1 MVKDQEYYEV
11 LGVAPTATAAEIKK
25 AYYVKARIVHPDK
38 NPGDP
43 QAAHNFQ
50 VLGEA
55 YQVLSDPQQR
65 DAYDR
70 LGKQGV
76 SQDAMVDPAAVFG
89 MVFGSDAFQD
99 YVGQLA
105 MASMAGMDTGAE
117 GQPIDLTKM
126 QGKFKE
132 IQVKREA
139 TLKAR
144 LLEHIEP
151 YVQGEKQKFVN
162 WATEERNRLKE
173 AAFGQAMLQT
183 IGYIYQRQAAKE
195 LGKKMLF
202 LGVPFV
208 TEWMRDKGHFIKSQ
222 ITAATGAIQLMQMQE
237 DIKHQLQSGQ
247 MGENNVENF
256 LESKQQMML
265 GSLWKL
271 NVADIELTISHVCQ
285 AVLHDPN
292 VPKGELR
299 LRAKALKKLGSIFQE
314 PFAPKNNA
322 AQTTG
327 NNHGVNTSSTS
338 NPKTPKFSPM
348 FHTETSSPHQGGG
361 PVPTPPQGASSR
373 YNHSTGPSSGGFGT
387 RP

>member
-1 MVKDQEYYEV
+1 
-11 LGVAPTATAAEIKK
+11 
-25 AYYVKARIVHPDK
+25 
-38 NPGDP
+38 
-43 QAAHNFQ
+43 
-50 VLGEA
+50 
-55 YQVLSDPQQR
+55 
-65 DAYDR
+65 
-70 LGKQGV
+70 
-76 SQDAMVDPAAVFG
+76 
-89 MVFGSDAFQD
+89 
-99 YVGQLA
+99 
-105 MASMAGMDTGAE
+105 
-117 GQPIDLTKM
+117 
-126 QGKFKE
+126 
-132 IQVKREA
+132 
-139 TLKAR
+139 
-144 LLEHIEP
+144 
-151 YVQGEKQKFVN
+151 
-162 WATEERNRLKE
+162 
-173 AAFGQAMLQT
+173 MLQT

-237 DIKHQLQSGQ
+237 EIKHQMQSGQ
-247 MGENNVENF
+247 MGEANVGNF

-265 GSLWKL
+265 DSLWKL

-292 VPKGELR
+292 VPKGVLR

-314 PFAPKNNA
+314 PFAPKNSA

-327 NNHGVNTSSTS
+327 NNRGVNTSSTS
-338 NPKTPKFSPM
+338 NPKSPKFSPM

-361 PVPTPPQGASSR
+361 PVPRPPQGASSR